1 MNQPAFA
8 SCGHTYMRHALSL
21 SGSGPWTAWTSAWPL
36 GCVECHFQQCCN
48 RRWSC
53 HPQHRS
59 GSGPEA
65 DASPASPPHNHHHT
79 NSCSKGDC
87 ASHIQQWCVEIQY
100 VQVPALSLQCCGV
113 TKPTLHYQRKGPPTG
128 GNGGLRAGCW
138 TIRHTTPATH
148 NQAAVEPVVGPWT
161 QRTSLFSA
169 A

>member
-1 MNQPAFA
+1 MP
-8 SCGHTYMRHALSL
+8 
-21 SGSGPWTAWTSAWPL
+21 
-36 GCVECHFQQCCN
+36 CHFQGLG
-48 RRWSC
+48 
-53 HPQHRS
+53 PGPPGHRLGHWVVLNS
-59 GSGPEA
+59 IFNSVATDVGAATRSTGVA
-65 DASPASPPHNHHHT
+65 VGQRLSDASPASPPHNHHHT

-148 NQAAVEPVVGPWT
+148 NQAAIKPVVGPWT